1 MVPIRP
7 QVSRI
12 GIMRWTSDV
21 ILLHFFW
28 SWQFVACILLAGNAF
43 YWGTTR
49 GIADSPPPPLSI
61 SLYLTSPRS
70 IHSQSL
76 LTFYSYVIMC
86 CTSIT
91 MLIIVVEVCVFA
103 NNLMTSN
110 IYILVQLGKLAYM
123 AALWPCLMTGHGM
136 PLLCRPQWL
145 CAPLLLPYLCTTIDA
160 LVVKG
165 RERKSKARSPERRP
179 LLGANGV

>member
-61 SLYLTSPRS
+61 S
-70 IHSQSL
+70 
-76 LTFYSYVIMC
+76 FYVIMC